1 MCFEDKLQARRKGM
15 IFKMKKP
22 KLEHKMEEYITYL
35 INKFRPLCFN
45 EKPVILHSIRVANN
59 LYELGYD
66 SKIVLGALLHDVV
79 EDSSIT
85 IENLRNDF
93 DDATAKLVDSLT
105 EDKSINDKVL
115 RNKNLIDKSVKYGFD
130 SLIIKCA
137 DILDN
142 SQYHCLIDPSN
153 KELNDRL
160 FKKYEYFLEKAI
172 TIKDEPIYKM
182 LEQETKTLKEEMG
195 D

>member
-1 MCFEDKLQARRKGM
+1 
-15 IFKMKKP
+15 MKNP

-35 INKFRPLCFN
+35 LEIFRPLCFN
-45 EKPVILHSIRVANN
+45 EKPVILHSIRVANT

-66 SKIVLGALLHDVV
+66 EKIILGALLHDVV

-85 IENLRNDF
+85 IEDLENDF
-93 DDATAKLVDSLT
+93 DIEIARLVDSLT
-105 EDKSINDKVL
+105 EDKGINDRIIRDKS
-115 RNKNLIDKSVKYGFD
+115 LIDKSVKYGFD

-142 SQYHCLIDPSN
+142 SHYHHLIDNSN
-153 KELNDRL
+153 NELNQRL

-172 TIKDEPIYKM
+172 IIQNEPIYKM
-182 LEQETKTLKEEMG
+182 LEQEIKKLKEEIG
-195 D
+195 G